1 MMRKAI
7 AAALFAGS
15 TLLLGGCAM
24 VASPVSG
31 FIYSDL
37 QYPAGATSNASS
49 SKTGKGECTSILG
62 WVAQGDCSI
71 ETIAKAAGVT
81 KIHHIDNHATSIL
94 GVYAKLEVTVYGE

>member
-1 MMRKAI
+1 MRKAI
-7 AAALFAGS
+7 AGLFAGS

-24 VASPVSG
+24 VSAPATG

-37 QYPAGATSNASS
+37 QYPAHLTSNANS

-62 WVAQGDCSI
+62 WVATGDCSI